1 MSSRIRENRYEE
13 TEFAENTLQAQE
25 LSDAAREARNA
36 AARAWRKKN
45 KDRVQEYN
53 RRYWERKAT
62 QEAAND
68 EG

>member
-1 MSSRIRENRYEE
+1 MSSQIRENRYEE

-36 AARAWRKKN
+36 AARAWRKKHR
-45 KDRVQEYN
+45 DRVREYN

-62 QEAAND
+62 QEATVN